1 MIQIE
6 GLHRMLDILVIVDC
20 GAYSDRA
27 RSITTFCLDRIALPG
42 LFLSLPLN
50 RRDAGL

>member
-1 MIQIE
+1 
-6 GLHRMLDILVIVDC
+6 MLDILVVVDC

-27 RSITTFCLDRIALPG
+27 LSITTFCFDPIAFPG
-42 LFLSLPLN
+42 LFLTLPLN